1 MKPLFGREMA
11 EMSIFAS
18 SESTTLPVRTAY
30 QGGTFLFIATMK
42 YNKQPLDIPAQIAML
57 KGRGLNIADEQAAEK
72 TLSRIS
78 YFRLAAYLLNS
89 IEPQN
94 TFAADIKT
102 LLSKYA
108 IVNPA
113 AMGFV
118 KEIRTFVFHGRSRW
132 LRSHPNRRRP
142 AGGSAMPR
150 QRVLPGPGL
159 CPAPMGQD
167 CRHTHNVR
175 AHSRRKSHPRR
186 TICSGERR

>member
-1 MKPLFGREMA
+1 
-11 EMSIFAS
+11 
-18 SESTTLPVRTAY
+18 
-30 QGGTFLFIATMK
+30 
-42 YNKQPLDIPAQIAML
+42 ML

-150 QRVLPGPGL
+150 QRVLPAPGL